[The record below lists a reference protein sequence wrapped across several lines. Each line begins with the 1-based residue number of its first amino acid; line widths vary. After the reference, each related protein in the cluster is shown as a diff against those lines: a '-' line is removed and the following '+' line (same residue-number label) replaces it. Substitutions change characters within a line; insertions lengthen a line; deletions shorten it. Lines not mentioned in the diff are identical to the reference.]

1 MADYTTPTGGGG
13 TLLIRD
19 TGSSVEFWLGQAFS
33 ATYSGGIPWSGV
45 VNGVG
50 VGGSFPWGSG
60 GGFRIVASYGVSSS
74 QTVSFSIGATGTS
87 GFGGPTGLSAY
98 ISRATVPS
106 APAAPVAS
114 AIGVDRMTLS
124 WSIPSNGGAA
134 IDQMLLRRWDASGYG
149 GSYVDYPNG
158 GSVTSRLV
166 TGLAPDK
173 PYWWALYAHN
183 AVGYSSRG
191 AGLAVRTLS
200 PAYVGKGG
208 AFPAAAGVSV
218 GKDGSLVPAAQV
230 LVAKAGAFVQAG

>member
-19 TGSSVEFWLGQAFS
+19 TGGNVEFWLGQSFS

-45 VNGVG
+45 INGVG
-50 VGGSFPWGSG
+50 VGGSFPWATG
-60 GGFRIVASYGVSSS
+60 GGWRMVASYYVGSS

-124 WSIPSNGGAA
+124 WSIPSNGGAG
-134 IDQMLLRRWDASGYG
+134 IDQMLLRRWDSPGFG
-149 GSYVDYPNG
+149 GAYTDYVNG
-158 GSVTSRLV
+158 GSTTSRLV
-166 TGLAPDK
+166 TGLTPGK
-173 PYWWALYAHN
+173 QYWWALYAHN
-183 AVGYSSRG
+183 AVGYSARG
-191 AGLAVRTLS
+191 GGISATTLS

-208 AFPAAAGVSV
+208 AFPTAAGISV
-218 GKDGSLVPAAQV
+218 GAGGAIVPAAQV